1 MPLAPPGSKV
11 LVTGASGYIAVH
23 VVHQALKAGFHV
35 VGTVRSDGK
44 GQYLE
49 QLFAKQYPG
58 KFSYSIVEDIEHPG
72 GFDEA
77 VKGVQAVLHT
87 ASPFHF
93 NSEGKALDALVNPAV
108 NGTRSILKS
117 IKDHGDQVSRVVITS
132 SFAAILDPANKTPK
146 LYDEKDWN
154 ESSPANSAKD
164 GNNQV
169 PMDAYRASKTL
180 AERAA
185 WDFVAQVRRIRGVA
199 DHDVAGR
206 RADW

>member
-1 MPLAPPGSKV
+1 MPVAPSASTV

-23 VVHQALKAGFHV
+23 VVHQALKAGFNV
-35 VGTVRSDGK
+35 VGTVRSEEK
-44 GQYLE
+44 GRYLE

-58 KFSYSIVEDIEHPG
+58 KFRHAIVADIEQPG

-108 NGTRSILKS
+108 NGTKSVLKS
-117 IKDHGDQVSRVVITS
+117 IKDHGTEVKRVVLTS
-132 SFAAILDPANKTPK
+132 SFAAILDPSNKTPK
-146 LYDEKDWN
+146 EYTEKDWN
-154 ESSPANSAKD
+154 ESSPANSAKE
-164 GNNQV
+164 GNSQN
-169 PMDAYRASKTL
+169 PMDAYRASKSM

-185 WDFVAQVRRIRGVA
+185 WDFVEQVGVPP
-199 DHDVAGR
+199 G
-206 RADW
+206 